1 MAKATKEELYAEF
14 DLLVSSEE
22 KLDALVRGLEEE
34 IERLKNQQKSAQAE
48 LRKVWKK
55 LDNLEKRFQKM
66 GV

>member
-22 KLDALVRGLEEE
+22 KLDALVRSLEEE

-48 LRKVWKK
+48 LRKVWKR
-55 LDNLEKRFQKM
+55 LDSLEKRFQKM
-66 GV
+66 GI

>member
-14 DLLVSSEE
+14 DHLVSSEE

-34 IERLKNQQKSAQAE
+34 IERLKKQHKSAQAE